1 MDDSGSQSP
10 LLIEREGAI
19 DWVTFNRPGSLNA
32 INQAMHDA
40 LYEYF
45 LSLTTNYEV
54 RVVVLRGAGRAFC
67 AGMDLV
73 EGPFR
78 SPPQNEAIGPHPSLA
93 GIVRLMRACPQPII
107 SLVHGPACGG
117 GFIFALASDVRFA
130 GESARMNAPFIK
142 LGLSNCELGI
152 SFFLPRNVG
161 LSVAAELMYT
171 GDFIDAQR
179 ALQTGLVSRVVP
191 DAELEGAGRLVAKQ
205 MLEATPF
212 GLRSTKLTLNQALKL
227 NDLDAIIDLE
237 ERTQYLCMKAN
248 GPRPSWEGFLP
259 KSQAD
264 AV

>member
-1 MDDSGSQSP
+1 MSNSVSESP
-10 LLIEREGAI
+10 LLVEHDGAI
-19 DWVTFNRPGSLNA
+19 DWVTFNRPRSLNA
-32 INQAMHDA
+32 INQEMHDA

-45 LSLTTNYEV
+45 LGLTTNYEV

-78 SPPQNEAIGPHPSLA
+78 SPPLNEATGPHPSLPN
-93 GIVRLMRACPQPII
+93 IVRLMRNCPQPII
-107 SLVHGPACGG
+107 SLVHGAACGG

-152 SFFLPRNVG
+152 SFFLPRTVG

-191 DAELEGAGRLVAKQ
+191 DSELENAGRMLAKQ
-205 MLEATPF
+205 MLEATPH

-237 ERTQYLCMKAN
+237 ERAQLICMKAN
-248 GPRPSWEGFLP
+248 GPRALWESFLP
-259 KSQAD
+259 KSRPAT
-264 AV
+264 A